1 MVLHAL
7 VLIYCGRYTYAN
19 APLGNWF
26 RDTFALSR
34 NDYDRLDH
42 FVQGPRT
49 HDHQLA
55 TIEQHPP
62 QTDTASATQP
72 ARCGRPVARAG
83 ELRRQLDLPDA
94 LPDVVPPSAGEWV
107 TMAYQAQVRDLIA
120 PDQRLDSTL

>member
-1 MVLHAL
+1 MLHAL
-7 VLIYCGRYTYAN
+7 VLIYGGRYTYAN

-34 NDYDRLDH
+34 NGYDH

-49 HDHQLA
+49 HDRQLA

-94 LPDVVPPSAGEWV
+94 LPDVVPPSAGERV